1 MKDITSEDIAMK
13 VMKSTTEKVELS
25 EEEVS
30 MLENDEEIQKSL
42 QVLAAVQR
50 SMLEATMPV
59 PDVNGEL
66 EEIINK
72 EDVNETS
79 EHRHLMGYVISAVVG
94 AAAMIALVFGY
105 NYFSGIGESADKISR
120 VETGSGETMTINLA
134 DGTEIILNDNSSIEY
149 PHGFTRTDRIVKLS
163 GEALFKVSKNKHHPF
178 IVETAQIRTR
188 VLGTVFDVK
197 AYPGMEASVALVE
210 GKVEVKNMSSGKVTN
225 IIPGQQYRMNMTG
238 GADIK
243 KVNTDE
249 TTAWSDGVFYYDNKR
264 LEDIMYALGRWYNRK
279 VVFKDSALK
288 DIRLNF
294 AAERKGSIQET
305 VELLNSLGKVKV
317 TLDNEKIVIE

>member
-30 MLENDEEIQKSL
+30 MLENDEETQKSL
-42 QVLAAVQR
+42 QLLAAAQR
-50 SMLEATMPV
+50 SMLEATMHV

-66 EEIINK
+66 AKIIN
-72 EDVNETS
+72 EDEVNETS
-79 EHRHLMGYVISAVVG
+79 EHRNLKGYIISAVVG
-94 AAAMIALVFGY
+94 AAAMIALVLGY
-105 NYFSGIGESADKISR
+105 NYFSGISESADKIAK

-134 DGTEIILNDNSSIEY
+134 DGTEITLNDNSSIEY
-149 PHGFTRTDRIVKLS
+149 PHSFTGTDRIVKLS

-178 IVETAQIRTR
+178 IVETNQIRTR

-225 IIPGQQYRMNMTG
+225 IIPGQQYRMNMAG
-238 GADIK
+238 KADIK

-279 VVFKDSALK
+279 VVFKDSTLK

-317 TLDNEKIVIE
+317 TLDDEKIVIE